1 MELDQS
7 FMEYL
12 MDIADD
18 VNLLNLFPSYI
29 RPIIAKRVGN
39 TKEGKTAFIA
49 ALMFAGSD
57 IVDTDANFL
66 KNVIKKLYHKDD
78 TIYYESQKELAS
90 ILFGTSVD
98 YVSNLL

>member
-1 MELDQS
+1 
-7 FMEYL
+7 
-12 MDIADD
+12 MDLSDD
-18 VNLLNLFPSYI
+18 VNILNLFPAYI

-39 TKEGKTAFIA
+39 TEEGLPGFIA

-57 IVDTDANFL
+57 IVDTDKNFL
-66 KNVIKKLYHKDD
+66 KNVIRKLYHKDD